1 MTAGERPAAAEKP
14 EGAEAPVMAARDGEV
29 ILLDAQHIQKYAYDD
44 QGRPIR
50 GTDVLLL
57 ADACL
62 ELRAG
67 EVHALVGENGAGKTT
82 LIKILGGALP
92 YEGGTLHVMGRLRG
106 ETTIS
111 RVRKDGIAVIWQEL
125 SLAPHLTVVEN
136 MYLGRELRRG
146 RRLDKGEMRRQATRA
161 IAALGVSIDP
171 DTPVERLSTSQ
182 QQLVE
187 IARALNER
195 SRILILDEPTASL
208 SRFET
213 ERLFELLR
221 RLRSEGLGIIF
232 VTHRLDEVFTIS
244 DRVSVL
250 KDGRSTG
257 TLRTSDTGKDEIVER
272 MVGRHLDAVYQRRR
286 SEPGEIALETRD
298 LRPVGAPAAVSIA
311 VRRGEIVGIA
321 GLVGAGRTELARAIV
336 GADPAES
343 GSVLL
348 NGQDVTTWPMRRRL
362 DAGFAFVPENR
373 KDQGVILSLPI
384 MRNLGIT
391 EWPRLGPG
399 PFVVPARE
407 HGLATGLVDELSIVA
422 RSVRQ
427 PAFTLS
433 GGNQQRVAIG
443 KWLARDRLVYVL
455 DEPTRGVDVSARYAL
470 YQLMEAIADRG
481 GAVLMISSDLPEII
495 SMSDRIYV
503 MRVGSISAEVAREDA
518 SEQSLLTLMLPDRNA
533 GDTNGSTG
541 SSA

>member
-1 MTAGERPAAAEKP
+1 MTFDVVAGPPAT
-14 EGAEAPVMAARDGEV
+14 DGQTL
-29 ILLDAQHIQKYAYDD
+29 ILDAHHIQKYAYDD
-44 QGRPIR
+44 EGRPLR
-50 GTDVLLL
+50 GSAVLLPP
-57 ADACL
+57 AASL

-67 EVHALVGENGAGKTT
+67 AVHALEGENGAGKST
-82 LIKILGGALP
+82 LLKVLAGALP
-92 YEGGTLHVMGRLRG
+92 FEGGTLDVMGRPRG

-111 RVRKDGIAVIWQEL
+111 EVRKEGIAVIWQEF
-125 SLAPHLTVVEN
+125 SLAPHLSVVEN
-136 MYLGRELRRG
+136 MFLGRELRRG
-146 RRLDKGEMRRQATRA
+146 RRLDKPEMRRQAAAA
-161 IAALGVSIDP
+161 IASLGVEIDL
-171 DTPVERLSTSQ
+171 DSPVERLSTSQ
-182 QQLVE
+182 QQLIE
-187 IARALNER
+187 IARALNED

-208 SRFET
+208 SRLET
-213 ERLFELLR
+213 ERLIELMAQ
-221 RLRSEGLGIIF
+221 LRSEGLGIIF

-257 TLRTSDTGKDEIVER
+257 TFETSQTSRDEIVER
-272 MVGRHLDAVYQRRR
+272 MVGRQLDSVYQRRG
-286 SEPGEIALETRD
+286 STVGEVALETRD
-298 LRPVGAPAAVSIA
+298 LRPMGAAAPVSIT
-311 VRRGEIVGIA
+311 VHRGEIVGLA

-348 NGQDVTTWPMRRRL
+348 NGEDVTSWPMRKRL
-362 DAGFAFVPENR
+362 DAGLGFVPENR
-373 KDQGVILSLPI
+373 KDQGVILPLPI
-384 MRNLGIT
+384 LRNLTMT
-391 EWPRLGPG
+391 EWPRLGAG
-399 PFVVPARE
+399 PFVMPRRERDLARSM
-407 HGLATGLVDELSIVA
+407 VDELSIVA
-422 RSVRQ
+422 RSVDQ

-503 MRVGSISAEVAREDA
+503 MRTGSISAEIAPQDA
-518 SEQSLLTLMLPDRNA
+518 TEQSVLTMMLPERNE
-533 GDTNGSTG
+533 GDTNGQAAG
-541 SSA
+541 A

>member
-1 MTAGERPAAAEKP
+1 MTDASTAQTVLLNAE
-14 EGAEAPVMAARDGEV
+14 
-29 ILLDAQHIQKYAYDD
+29 HIQKYAYDD
-44 QGRPIR
+44 EGRPIR

-57 ADACL
+57 SDANL
-62 ELRAG
+62 ELHAG

-82 LIKILGGALP
+82 LIKILAGALP
-92 YEGGTLHVMGRLRG
+92 YEGGTLHVKGHLRG

-111 RVRKDGIAVIWQEL
+111 EVRQEGIAVIWQEF
-125 SLAPHLTVVEN
+125 SLAPHLTVMEN
-136 MYLGRELRRG
+136 MFLGRELRRG
-146 RRLDKGEMRRQATRA
+146 RRLDKLEMRRQAAEA
-161 IAALGVSIDP
+161 IATLGVEIDL
-171 DTPVERLSTSQ
+171 DSPVERLSTSQ

-208 SRFET
+208 SRLET
-213 ERLFELLR
+213 ERLIELMR
-221 RLRSEGLGIIF
+221 QLRSEGLGIIF
-232 VTHRLDEVFTIS
+232 VTHRLDEVFVVS

-257 TLRTSDTGKDEIVER
+257 TFQTSRTSKDAIVER
-272 MVGRHLDAVYQRRR
+272 MVGRQLDSVYQRR
-286 SEPGEIALETRD
+286 SSTLGEVALETRD
-298 LRPVGAPAAVSIA
+298 LRPVGAPASVSVT
-311 VRRGEIVGIA
+311 VRRGEIVGLA

-336 GADPAES
+336 GADPAVS

-348 NGQDVTTWPMRRRL
+348 NGQDVTRWPMRRRL
-362 DAGFAFVPENR
+362 DAGLGFVPENR
-373 KDQGVILSLPI
+373 KDQGIILSLPI
-384 MRNLGIT
+384 LRNLTMT

-399 PFVVPARE
+399 PFVVPRRERELARSM
-407 HGLATGLVDELSIVA
+407 VDELSIVA
-422 RSVRQ
+422 RTVEQ

-503 MRVGSISAEVAREDA
+503 MRTGAISAEITPQDA
-518 SEQSLLTLMLPDRNA
+518 TEQSVLTMMLPDRNE
-533 GDTNGSTG
+533 GDAEKRRADT
-541 SSA
+541 

>member
-1 MTAGERPAAAEKP
+1 MTST
-14 EGAEAPVMAARDGEV
+14 V
-29 ILLDAQHIQKYAYDD
+29 LLDAQHIQKYAYDD
-44 QGRPIR
+44 DGRPIR

-57 ADACL
+57 ADASL
-62 ELRAG
+62 ELLAG

-82 LIKILGGALP
+82 LIKVIAGALP
-92 YEGGTLHVMGRLRG
+92 YEGGSLLVDGSLRG

-111 RVRKDGIAVIWQEL
+111 QVRAQGIAVIWQEF
-125 SLAPHLTVVEN
+125 SLAPHLSVVEN
-136 MYLGRELRRG
+136 MFLGREIKRG
-146 RRLDKGEMRRQATRA
+146 RRLDKGEMRRQAAEA
-161 IAALGVSIDP
+161 IATLGVSVDL
-171 DTPVERLSTSQ
+171 DSPVDRLSTSQ

-221 RLRSEGLGIIF
+221 RLRAEGLGIVL
-232 VTHRLDEVFTIS
+232 VTHRLDEVFVIS

-250 KDGRSTG
+250 KDGRSMG
-257 TLRTSDTGKDEIVER
+257 TLRTADSSRDEIVER
-272 MVGRHLDAVYQRRR
+272 MVGRHLDAVYQRHAAT
-286 SEPGEIALETRD
+286 PGEVVLETRD
-298 LRPVGAPAAVSIA
+298 LQPAGGSGPVSITL
-311 VRRGEIVGIA
+311 RRGEIVGLA

-336 GADPAES
+336 GADPVVS
-343 GSVLL
+343 GAVLL
-348 NGQDVTTWPMRRRL
+348 EGTDVTRWPMRRRL
-362 DAGFAFVPENR
+362 DAGMAFVPENR
-373 KDQGVILSLPI
+373 KDQGVILPLPI
-384 MRNLGIT
+384 LRNLAVT

-399 PFVVPARE
+399 PLVVPRRE
-407 HGLATGLVDELSIVA
+407 RDLATSLVQELSIVA
-422 RSVRQ
+422 RSVDQ

-470 YQLMEAIADRG
+470 YELMEAIADRG

-503 MRVGSISAEVAREDA
+503 MRLGAISAEVARGEA
-518 SEQSLLTLMLPDRNA
+518 TEQSILSLMLPDKAAAAPAAVSPALATAPPGTAA
-533 GDTNGSTG
+533 GTG
-541 SSA
+541 A

>member
-1 MTAGERPAAAEKP
+1 MTDDSNRDTLLLEAEH
-14 EGAEAPVMAARDGEV
+14 V
-29 ILLDAQHIQKYAYDD
+29 QKYAYDD
-44 QGRPIR
+44 EGRPIR

-62 ELRAG
+62 DLRAG
-67 EVHALVGENGAGKTT
+67 EVHALVGENGAGKST
-82 LIKILGGALP
+82 LIKVIAGALP
-92 YEGGTLHVMGRLRG
+92 YEGGTLHVLGSLRG

-111 RVRKDGIAVIWQEL
+111 QVRKDGIAVIWQEF

-136 MYLGRELRRG
+136 MFLGRELRRG
-146 RRLDKGEMRRQATRA
+146 RRLDKSEMRRQAAEA
-161 IAALGVSIDP
+161 IATLGASIDL
-171 DTPVERLSTSQ
+171 DSPVERLSTSQ

-221 RLRSEGLGIIF
+221 RLRAEGLGIIF

-244 DRVSVL
+244 DRVSIL

-257 TLRTSDTGKDEIVER
+257 TLRTSETSKDEIVER
-272 MVGRHLDAVYQRRR
+272 MVGRHLDAIYQRHRAT
-286 SEPGEIALETRD
+286 PGDIALETRE
-298 LRPVGAPAAVSIA
+298 LLPVGAPAAVSIT
-311 VRRGEIVGIA
+311 VRRGEIVGLA

-336 GADPAES
+336 GADPVVS

-348 NGQDVTTWPMRRRL
+348 NGQDITPWSMRRRL
-362 DAGFAFVPENR
+362 DAGLAFVPENR
-373 KDQGVILSLPI
+373 KDQGVVLSLPI
-384 MRNLGIT
+384 MRNLAIT
-391 EWPRLGPG
+391 EWPRLGRG
-399 PFVVPARE
+399 PFVDPRRE
-407 HGLATGLVDELSIVA
+407 RGLATSLVQDLSIVA
-422 RSVRQ
+422 RSVDQ
-427 PAFTLS
+427 AAFTLS

-481 GAVLMISSDLPEII
+481 GAVLTISSDLPEII

-503 MRVGSISAEVAREDA
+503 MRVGEISAEVAPGEA
-518 SEQSLLTLMLPDRNA
+518 TEQSILTLMLPDRNVS
-533 GDTNGSTG
+533 DTDEP
-541 SSA
+541 ARADA

>member
-1 MTAGERPAAAEKP
+1 MTFDVVAGPPAT
-14 EGAEAPVMAARDGEV
+14 DGQTL
-29 ILLDAQHIQKYAYDD
+29 ILDAQHIQKYAYDD
-44 QGRPIR
+44 EGRPIR

-57 ADACL
+57 SDASL

-67 EVHALVGENGAGKTT
+67 EVHALVGENGAGKST
-82 LIKILGGALP
+82 LIKVLAGALP
-92 YEGGTLHVMGRLRG
+92 FEGGTLDVMGRPRG

-111 RVRKDGIAVIWQEL
+111 EVRKEGIAVIWQEF
-125 SLAPHLTVVEN
+125 SLAPHLSVVEN
-136 MYLGRELRRG
+136 MFLGRELRRG
-146 RRLDKGEMRRQATRA
+146 RRLDKPEMRRQAAAA
-161 IAALGVSIDP
+161 IASLGVEIDL
-171 DTPVERLSTSQ
+171 DSPVERLSTSQ
-182 QQLVE
+182 QQLIE
-187 IARALNER
+187 IARALNED

-208 SRFET
+208 SRLET
-213 ERLFELLR
+213 ERLIELMAQ
-221 RLRSEGLGIIF
+221 LRSEGLGIIF

-257 TLRTSDTGKDEIVER
+257 TFRTSQTSRDEIVER
-272 MVGRHLDAVYQRRR
+272 MVGRQLDSVYQRRG
-286 SEPGEIALETRD
+286 STVGEVALETRD
-298 LRPVGAPAAVSIA
+298 LRPGGAAAPVSIT
-311 VRRGEIVGIA
+311 VHRGEIVGLA

-348 NGQDVTTWPMRRRL
+348 NGEDVTSWPMRKRL
-362 DAGFAFVPENR
+362 DAGLGFVPENR
-373 KDQGVILSLPI
+373 KDQGVILPLPI
-384 MRNLGIT
+384 LRNLTMT
-391 EWPRLGPG
+391 EWPRLGAG
-399 PFVVPARE
+399 PFVMPRRERDLARSM
-407 HGLATGLVDELSIVA
+407 VDELSIVA
-422 RSVRQ
+422 RSVDQ

-443 KWLARDRLVYVL
+443 KWLARERLVYVL

-503 MRVGSISAEVAREDA
+503 MRTGSISAEIAPQDA
-518 SEQSLLTLMLPDRNA
+518 TEQSVLTMMLPDRNE
-533 GDTNGSTG
+533 GDTNGP
-541 SSA
+541 AAKA

>member
-1 MTAGERPAAAEKP
+1 MTTAGNGAVVAGGLAET
-14 EGAEAPVMAARDGEV
+14 
-29 ILLDAQHIQKYAYDD
+29 ILLDAQHVQKYAYDD
-44 QGRPIR
+44 EGRPIR

-62 ELRAG
+62 ELREG
-67 EVHALVGENGAGKTT
+67 EVHALVGENGAGKST
-82 LIKILGGALP
+82 LIKIIGGALP
-92 YEGGTLHVMGRLRG
+92 YEGGSLKVMGHDRG

-111 RVRKDGIAVIWQEL
+111 RVRKEGIAVIWQEL

-136 MYLGRELRRG
+136 MFLGRELRRG
-146 RRLDKGEMRRQATRA
+146 RRLDKGEMRRQAADA
-161 IAALGVSIDP
+161 IATLGVSIDP
-171 DTPVERLSTSQ
+171 DSPVERLSTSQ

-257 TLRTSDTGKDEIVER
+257 TLRTSETSKDEIVER
-272 MVGRHLDAVYQRRR
+272 MVGRHLDSVYQRRR
-286 SEPGEIALETRD
+286 STPGEIALETRD
-298 LRPVGAPAAVSIA
+298 LLPVGAPAAVSIS

-321 GLVGAGRTELARAIV
+321 GLVGAGRTELARVIV

-348 NGQDVTTWPMRRRL
+348 NGQDVTSWSMRRRL

-384 MRNLGIT
+384 MRNLAIT

-399 PFVVPARE
+399 PLVVPQRE
-407 HGLATGLVDELSIVA
+407 RGLASVTGGGA
-422 RSVRQ
+422 QHRGPHRAPASVHPERWQ
-427 PAFTLS
+427 PAARGHRQVAGSRPARLRPRRTDPRRRRLGALCALPAHGGHRRPGRS
-433 GGNQQRVAIG
+433 G
-443 KWLARDRLVYVL
+443 
-455 DEPTRGVDVSARYAL
+455 PH
-470 YQLMEAIADRG
+470 
-481 GAVLMISSDLPEII
+481 DLLRP
-495 SMSDRIYV
+495 
-503 MRVGSISAEVAREDA
+503 A
-518 SEQSLLTLMLPDRNA
+518 
-533 GDTNGSTG
+533 
-541 SSA
+541 